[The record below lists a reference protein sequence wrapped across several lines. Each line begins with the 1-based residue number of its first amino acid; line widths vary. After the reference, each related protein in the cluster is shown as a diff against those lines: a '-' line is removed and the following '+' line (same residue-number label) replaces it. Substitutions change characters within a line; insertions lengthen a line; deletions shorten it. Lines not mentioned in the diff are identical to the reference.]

1 MVTLGDQLLYWES
14 RSIKPNV
21 RCFVVFVFL
30 RSKRQKKYNLYLP
43 SAVVIAKVLV
53 APTKQ
58 LKEIIQTEHN
68 IVKILTGR
76 SQTSWLFTGVAE
88 IWAPGYRETNPGNGQ
103 SETRIISEYI
113 NLRVP
118 SPTRWP
124 LDHAAFRDFY
134 LSRFQFLPFKSLR
147 TVKAWKMTISNGAQA
162 WPCCW

>member
-1 MVTLGDQLLYWES
+1 M
-14 RSIKPNV
+14 
-21 RCFVVFVFL
+21 VFVFL

-88 IWAPGYRETNPGNGQ
+88 I
-103 SETRIISEYI
+103 
-113 NLRVP
+113 
-118 SPTRWP
+118 
-124 LDHAAFRDFY
+124 
-134 LSRFQFLPFKSLR
+134 
-147 TVKAWKMTISNGAQA
+147 
-162 WPCCW
+162 

>member
-21 RCFVVFVFL
+21 RCFMVFVFL

-103 SETRIISEYI
+103 SGTRTCATGKTPLVVTNLTFGQMAWI
-113 NLRVP
+113 NSKKELWHICCFINW
-118 SPTRWP
+118 SS
-124 LDHAAFRDFY
+124 
-134 LSRFQFLPFKSLR
+134 SR
-147 TVKAWKMTISNGAQA
+147 
-162 WPCCW
+162 C